1 MLLVVAT
8 SDGRGGGGYVVQWS
22 ICILFVLVV
31 LFVGVVGLGRWAR
44 V

>member
-8 SDGRGGGGYVVQWS
+8 SVGRGGGGYVVQWS
-22 ICILFVLVV
+22 IRILFVLVV
-31 LFVGVVGLGRWAR
+31 LVVGVVGPGHQAC